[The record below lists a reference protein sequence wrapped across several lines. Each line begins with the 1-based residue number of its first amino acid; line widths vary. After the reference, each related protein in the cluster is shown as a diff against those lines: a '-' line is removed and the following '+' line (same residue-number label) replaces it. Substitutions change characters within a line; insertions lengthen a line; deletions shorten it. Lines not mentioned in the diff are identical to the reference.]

1 MKKLKLDD
9 GNKLMDFS
17 SSSTILQQQS
27 SPQNFQQQILNT
39 NNFHANEFDQSSTSP
54 MNVNANSQSN
64 SQMATAAAVAATA
77 AQIISQLQSQQ
88 QQQQQQSNQQHHM
101 NHYNQLDL
109 QQQQTSP
116 QNQNTGIVPAANLVA
131 FQAAAAAA
139 AAAAINV
146 QQQQQQQQMN
156 QIPSP
161 KAICAICGDK
171 ASGKHYGVHSCE
183 GCKGFFKRT
192 VRKDLTYTCRDTR
205 DCTIDKRQRNRCQY
219 CRYQKCLSAGMKRE
233 AVQEE
238 RQKNKDK
245 PEDQSYCDNSS
256 SQTTSSL
263 FDPVEE
269 SPLSPS
275 EKFFLDKLIESE
287 NVYFSKLEN
296 IFEAEFT
303 LNSFYDAIERQLKTI
318 PQWTTSIPQ
327 FCELDLDDQVCLLR
341 ANWRELLCCCLT
353 YRSLQYN
360 ESLLLSNGQ
369 LVRINTCPDE
379 NLRYLLERLSSDV
392 IGVMKDLKIDHVEM
406 ACLKCILLFDPDAKG
421 LKNSAKIAELRDWIC
436 IILSK
441 YCKRPYFLE
450 DTTRFP
456 KLLMRL
462 PPLKSWSLKGI
473 ENLFFIKAA
482 NNFDNILVE
491 MFVKKQDIF

>member
-1 MKKLKLDD
+1 MMKKLKIDD
-9 GNKLMDFS
+9 GNKTMDFTNS
-17 SSSTILQQQS
+17 ATILQQN
-27 SPQNFQQQILNT
+27 SPKNYQQQLLNS
-39 NNFHANEFDQSSTSP
+39 NSFNSEFDQRQSSSSP
-54 MNVNANSQSN
+54 MSVNSQSQSN
-64 SQMATAAAVAATA
+64 SQMAAAAAAAATA
-77 AQIISQLQSQQ
+77 AQLISQFQSHNTQPQ
-88 QQQQQQSNQQHHM
+88 HM
-101 NHYNQLDL
+101 NHYNQDIQP
-109 QQQQTSP
+109 QQSSP
-116 QNQNTGIVPAANLVA
+116 QNQSMPSNLVA
-131 FQAAAAAA
+131 FQAAAAA

-146 QQQQQQQQMN
+146 QQQQHQQFS

-192 VRKDLTYTCRDTR
+192 VRKDLTYSCRDNR

-245 PEDQSYCDNSS
+245 LDDQSYCDNNSS
-256 SQTTSSL
+256 SQTASSL

-269 SPLSPS
+269 SPLNSS
-275 EKFFLDKLIESE
+275 EKSFLDKIIDSE
-287 NVYFSKLEN
+287 NGYFNKLEN
-296 IFEAEFT
+296 LFEGEFT
-303 LNSFYDAIERQLKTI
+303 INCFFDDIEKQLKVI
-318 PQWTTSIPQ
+318 PLWATSIPQ
-327 FCELDLDDQVCLLR
+327 FNELDLDDQVCLLR
-341 ANWRELLCCCLT
+341 ANWRELLCSCLT

-369 LVRINTCPDE
+369 LVRISACPDE

-392 IGVMKDLKIDHVEM
+392 ISVMKELKIDNVEM
-406 ACLKCILLFDPDAKG
+406 ACLKTILLFDPDAKG
-421 LKNSAKIAELRDWIC
+421 LKNNSKISEIRDWIC

-441 YCKRPYFLE
+441 YCKRPSCQ
-450 DTTRFP
+450 DDPTRFP

-462 PPLKSWSLKGI
+462 PPFKSWSLKGI
-473 ENLFFIKAA
+473 ENLFFLKAG

-491 MFVKKQDIF
+491 MFVKKQEVF

>member
-1 MKKLKLDD
+1 MKKLKIDD
-9 GNKLMDFS
+9 GNKPMDFTSSTITMPQNSPKNYQQQLLNSSSFNSESDQHQS
-17 SSSTILQQQS
+17 SSSPLSMNSQGQSNSQMVAAAAAAATAAQLISQFQSQNTQSHHMSHFNQIDMQSQQS
-27 SPQNFQQQILNT
+27 SPQN
-39 NNFHANEFDQSSTSP
+39 
-54 MNVNANSQSN
+54 QSN
-64 SQMATAAAVAATA
+64 M
-77 AQIISQLQSQQ
+77 
-88 QQQQQQSNQQHHM
+88 
-101 NHYNQLDL
+101 
-109 QQQQTSP
+109 
-116 QNQNTGIVPAANLVA
+116 VPSNLVA
-131 FQAAAAAA
+131 FQAAAAA

-146 QQQQQQQQMN
+146 QQQQQFS

-192 VRKDLTYTCRDTR
+192 VRKDLTYTCRDNR

-245 PEDQSYCDNSS
+245 PEDQSYCDNNSS
-256 SQTTSSL
+256 SQTASSL

-269 SPLSPS
+269 SPLNSN
-275 EKFFLDKLIESE
+275 EKTFLDKLVDSE
-287 NVYFSKLEN
+287 NSFFNKLEN
-296 IFEAEFT
+296 LYEAEFT
-303 LNSFYDAIERQLKTI
+303 ISSFFDAIEKQLKII
-318 PQWTTSIPQ
+318 PLWATSIPQ
-327 FCELDLDDQVCLLR
+327 FNELDLDDQVCLLR
-341 ANWRELLCCCLT
+341 AIWRELLCSCLT

-369 LVRINTCPDE
+369 LVRISACPDE

-392 IGVMKDLKIDHVEM
+392 ISVMKELKLDSVEM
-406 ACLKCILLFDPDAKG
+406 ACLKAILLFDPDAKG
-421 LKNSAKIAELRDWIC
+421 LKNSSKIGEIRDWIC

-441 YCKRPYFLE
+441 YCRRPSFQE
-450 DTTRFP
+450 DPTRFP

-462 PPLKSWSLKGI
+462 PPFKSWSLKGI
-473 ENLFFIKAA
+473 ENLFFLKAA

-491 MFVKKQDIF
+491 MFVKKQEVY

>member
-1 MKKLKLDD
+1 MKKIKLDD
-9 GNKLMDFS
+9 GNNLMDFS
-17 SSSTILQQQS
+17 NSTHNLQH
-27 SPQNFQQQILNT
+27 SPQQYQQQILNQN
-39 NNFHANEFDQSSTSP
+39 NNFDFETSSTP
-54 MNVNANSQSN
+54 MNANNPNSQSN
-64 SQMATAAAVAATA
+64 SQMAAAAAVAATA
-77 AQIISQLQSQQ
+77 AQIISQLQT
-88 QQQQQQSNQQHHM
+88 NPNHHM

-109 QQQQTSP
+109 QQQQNSP
-116 QNQNTGIVPAANLVA
+116 QNQSGIQTANLVA

-139 AAAAINV
+139 AAAINV
-146 QQQQQQQQMN
+146 QQQQQMN

-205 DCTIDKRQRNRCQY
+205 ECTIDKRQRNRCQY
-219 CRYQKCLSAGMKRE
+219 CRYQKCLTSGMKRE

-269 SPLSPS
+269 SPLSS
-275 EKFFLDKLIESE
+275 NEKFFLDKLIESE
-287 NVYFSKLEN
+287 NVYFSKIEN
-296 IFEAEFT
+296 LFETDFT
-303 LNSFYDAIERQLKTI
+303 LNSFFDAIERQLKVI
-318 PQWTTSIPQ
+318 PLWATSIPQ
-327 FCELDLDDQVCLLR
+327 FSELDLDDQVCLLR
-341 ANWRELLCCCLT
+341 ANWRELLCSCLT
-353 YRSLQYN
+353 YRSVNQGD
-360 ESLLLSNGQ
+360 SLVLTNGQ
-369 LVRINTCPDE
+369 MVRINACPDE
-379 NLRYLLERLSSDV
+379 NLRYLLERLASDI
-392 IGVMKDLKIDHVEM
+392 IGVIKELKVDSVEM

-421 LKNSAKIAELRDWIC
+421 LKNTSKVSELRDWIC

-441 YCKRPYFLE
+441 YCKRPSCQE
-450 DTTRFP
+450 DPTRFP

-491 MFVKKQDIF
+491 MFVKKQEVF